1 MLLQP
6 DNLLQNGRYRI
17 LRRIGQGGM
26 GAVYEALDTR
36 LNHRVAVKQALVSDP
51 TLIQG
56 FEREAQRLARLH
68 HPALPNVTDHF
79 IENGGQFLVM
89 RFIDGAD
96 LAEQLERRGSPF
108 KFIQS
113 FVEKP
118 NARINFTQP
127 SLTVDVIAIF

>member
-6 DNLLQNGRYRI
+6 DSLLQNGRYRI

-36 LNHRVAVKQALVSDP
+36 LDHRVAVKQALVD
-51 TLIQG
+51 TAMLEQA

-68 HPALPNVTDHF
+68 HPVLPNVTDHF

-96 LAEQLERRGSPF
+96 LAEQLERRGS
-108 KFIQS
+108 S
-113 FVEKP
+113 FPTGQVLMW
-118 NARINFTQP
+118 ADRLLDA
-127 SLTVDVIAIF
+127 LTYLHSQEPPLIHP